1 MCSSICMFDEK
12 FCENIWIGLNVQTLK
27 NIPKNVASVKLFP
40 GHFLNREFQS
50 DRKETFAVN

>member
-1 MCSSICMFDEK
+1 MFDEK
-12 FCENIWIGLNVQTLK
+12 FCENIWIGLNVQT
-27 NIPKNVASVKLFP
+27 LFP